1 MEDILVNSILMTKRR
16 RIPNSDACKSDL
28 KEELCTLF
36 NLYKEACS
44 LYEKEIVETPPNARL
59 RGFEARLMNIKMVQ
73 CVQKYFPFNWKIGK
87 HGRFMLRI
95 NGYIVLF
102 KKLNRKNMPMHIDS
116 KVYQAIENQM
126 QGTLFARNDD
136 FIEPIL
142 FFGYQKDK
150 FGELQSPKLVY
161 IDEFK
166 VKWEIT
172 SADIAA
178 RRQVGNSD
186 TFTMPNNNSMSIKQ
200 NALDRRAINE

>member
-59 RGFEARLMNIKMVQ
+59 RGFEARLMNIKLVQ

-142 FFGYQKDK
+142 FFGYQKINS
-150 FGELQSPKLVY
+150 EN
-161 IDEFK
+161 FK
-166 VKWEIT
+166 V
-172 SADIAA
+172 
-178 RRQVGNSD
+178 
-186 TFTMPNNNSMSIKQ
+186 PNLFILMSLK
-200 NALDRRAINE
+200 LSGKLHLLT